1 MSMPSESKSSFGV
14 CFLAVVG
21 SFLILYGVVKLMLH
35 YTRADAVGQARAAE
49 RLKFQ
54 KEMRAAD
61 TEALTHYGWVDQ
73 GKGLVR
79 LPVERAME
87 LAVAAG
93 KNPAAARSNLIER
106 IEKATAVPPKAP
118 EKPSA
123 YE

>member
-1 MSMPSESKSSFGV
+1 
-14 CFLAVVG
+14 
-21 SFLILYGVVKLMLH
+21 MLH

-93 KNPAAARSNLIER
+93 KNPAAARANLLAR
-106 IEKATAVPPKAP
+106 SEKASFVPPPPP
-118 EKPSA
+118 EKKSDF
-123 YE
+123 E